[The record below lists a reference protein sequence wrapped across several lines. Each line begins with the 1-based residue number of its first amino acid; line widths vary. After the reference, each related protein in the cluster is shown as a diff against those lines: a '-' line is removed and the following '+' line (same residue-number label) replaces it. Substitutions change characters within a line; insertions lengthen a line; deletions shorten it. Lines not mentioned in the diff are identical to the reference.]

1 MELEIASKETILRE
15 LTNTLKV
22 AEKELD
28 DNIVEIVKYAH
39 QLEPL
44 MVRANKLWVDA
55 QYHLDVAM
63 KSEIL
68 ETFRETAKQSGVTA
82 TAVNKL
88 VNSLCAEER
97 YLANLGDRVSRS
109 AEHRLKLIVT
119 MISKYK
125 EEMKFSGLQP
135 Y

>member
-1 MELEIASKETILRE
+1 MDLKIETKETILRE
-15 LTNTLKV
+15 LTDTQQV
-22 AEKELD
+22 AEEVVSD
-28 DNIVEIVKYAH
+28 DIGVILEYAER
-39 QLEPL
+39 LEPL

-55 QYHLDVAM
+55 QYHLDIAM

-68 ETFRETAKQSGVTA
+68 EMFRQTAKQKGVTA

-97 YLANLGDRVSRS
+97 YLVNLGDRVSRS
-109 AEHRLKLIVT
+109 TEHRLGFLRSL
-119 MISKYK
+119 ISKYK
-125 EEMKFSGLQP
+125 EEMKFSGMQP

>member
-1 MELEIASKETILRE
+1 MELKIEPKETILRE
-15 LTNTLKV
+15 LQNTQKV
-22 AEKELD
+22 AEEELS
-28 DNIVEIVKYAH
+28 DNIEEVVKYAH
-39 QLEPL
+39 RLEPL

-55 QYHLDVAM
+55 KYHLDVAM

-88 VNSLCAEER
+88 VNSLCADER
-97 YLANLGDRVSRS
+97 YLVNLGDRVSRS
-109 AEHRLKLIVT
+109 AEHRLRLIVT